1 MKLRAVGYVRV
12 STEEQV
18 RGGISLNL
26 QHSKIHA
33 YAELEGFELVE
44 IISDEGISGSSIKG
58 RPGMKRVLDLARNH
72 QIDCIVTWKLDRL
85 ARNTSE
91 SLDIA
96 TLCQKNGVAL
106 HSITEKLDTQSA
118 LGKFFFTL
126 MASLAEMERSLIGER
141 ITAALA
147 RKRELGLAT
156 TGNPEYGYK
165 IIDGHVVPDPDE
177 QEIIQRILTL
187 HQQRVSI
194 YQIVEILQREG
205 RVNRKGRPL
214 AKTQVHSILQ
224 IKAA

>member
-58 RPGMKRVLDLARNH
+58 RPSMKRVLDLARNH

-126 MASLAEMERSLIGER
+126 MASLAEMERSLIGNILPLRSPEKEKSASPQLV
-141 ITAALA
+141 IPGTDTKSSTAMSSPTLTS
-147 RKRELGLAT
+147 RKSSSGFSPFISSGSRYT
-156 TGNPEYGYK
+156 KFRNP
-165 IIDGHVVPDPDE
+165 
-177 QEIIQRILTL
+177 
-187 HQQRVSI
+187 S
-194 YQIVEILQREG
+194 
-205 RVNRKGRPL
+205 KGRSREP
-214 AKTQVHSILQ
+214 
-224 IKAA
+224 